1 MVFGTLHTNSA
12 AKTVDRLIDAFPS
25 DAQAQIRLSLSESL
39 AGIVSQLLLKTA
51 DGKGRCAANEVLLRT
66 TALPNLIREG
76 STPQLNNLIQNNR
89 GIGMRTM
96 DNSLEELVQ
105 QGRISAKEAY
115 LKAKDK
121 KKFEAMIK
129 KEG

>member
-1 MVFGTLHTNSA
+1 MLFL
-12 AKTVDRLIDAFPS
+12 L
-25 DAQAQIRLSLSESL
+25 LSLVCVSKQRHESL